1 MSTEEGKQPVLARA
15 RSFFRGAL
23 PIDPES
29 CSKIR
34 VPVDAVCCGCGEVR
48 VKNEAVRDPRRIG
61 SFKHSCKVCGTVEWH
76 NTVSRLDGIADPVMF
91 VRAAR
96 LELRDA
102 AAGEEPDPDVLEA
115 GIREAQKMSEG
126 VF

>member
-1 MSTEEGKQPVLARA
+1 MSLGSEQSALARA

-23 PIDPES
+23 PIDPDA

-34 VPVDAVCCGCGEVR
+34 VPVDAVCCGCGEVH
-48 VKNEAVRDPRRIG
+48 VKNEPVHDPRRIG

-76 NTVSRLDGIADPVMF
+76 NTVSRLDGIAPPVMF

-102 AAGEEPDPDVLEA
+102 ADGEEPDPDVLEA
-115 GIREAQKMSEG
+115 GIREARNAEEG
-126 VF
+126 VV

>member
-1 MSTEEGKQPVLARA
+1 MSLESEQSALERA

-23 PIDPES
+23 PIDPDG

-48 VKNEAVRDPRRIG
+48 VKNEPVRDPRRIG
-61 SFKHSCKVCGTVEWH
+61 SFQQACKRCGTVEWH
-76 NTVSRLDGIADPVMF
+76 NTVSRLDGIAPPVMF

-96 LELRDA
+96 LELHDA
-102 AAGEEPDPDVLEA
+102 ANGEEPDADVLEA
-115 GIREAQKMSEG
+115 GIREAQNAEEG
-126 VF
+126 VI